1 VVANNDRI
9 FCSDLCNSVSNVVAL
24 AVTSRENTVQLYCT
38 RSTPRRCGEIT
49 NFSFFASSVSSEVT
63 KLIKSQMQIQQTQ
76 RKCKRKASEM
86 PVRSAAS
93 RDRLSQ
99 MIRSE
104 TSYRS
109 VDDHILSNITNS
121 PVHNQVWR
129 EQVSQWCYDV
139 VDHLDASRELVYT
152 TMNILDRYVANTS
165 SSSLMN
171 KVEYERTAI
180 TSFFLALKISSSLE
194 IKISELLSLSRSTLQ
209 SRDILLT
216 GKRILETLS
225 WDSEILTPQSFV
237 KVFISLLPSTLD
249 GRAVMSWFELSMYLV
264 EISVCDGNFA
274 HVPPSQI
281 AFAAI
286 LVAMKKAMGHSA
298 DRVTFDSFVRDMRE
312 ETCIEFCS
320 AGIQSLC
327 VRLQNI
333 YSQSQECSQTP
344 HVVEDEDNDLNQLS
358 NQPQLTPH
366 HLSTQ
371 VNGASRPISPF
382 PKDGS

>member
-1 VVANNDRI
+1 
-9 FCSDLCNSVSNVVAL
+9 
-24 AVTSRENTVQLYCT
+24 
-38 RSTPRRCGEIT
+38 
-49 NFSFFASSVSSEVT
+49 
-63 KLIKSQMQIQQTQ
+63 MQIQPIQ

-86 PVRSAAS
+86 SSRRAAT
-93 RDRLSQ
+93 RDRLSK

-109 VDDHILSNITNS
+109 VDDHTFSNITNS

-139 VDHLDASRELVYT
+139 VDHLDASRDVVYT
-152 TMNILDRYVANTS
+152 TMNILDRYIAKTS
-165 SSSLMN
+165 SSTLMN

-209 SRDILLT
+209 PRDMLMT
-216 GKRILETLS
+216 GKRILEALS

-237 KVFISLLPSTLD
+237 KVFIALLPSTLR
-249 GRAVMSWFELSMYLV
+249 GGAVMSWFELSTYLV

-274 HVPPSQI
+274 HVPSSQI

-286 LVAMKKAMGHSA
+286 LVAMKKAIVHSA

-320 AGIQSLC
+320 AGMQSLC

-333 YSQSQECSQTP
+333 YSQSQECSQIETS
-344 HVVEDEDNDLNQLS
+344 HVVEYEDDDLNELL
-358 NQPQLTPH
+358 NQSQLTPH
-366 HLSTQ
+366 HLRTQ

-382 PKDGS
+382 PKDGC